1 MPCYHYNAHNYNIT
15 SSFILFW
22 FKFDRCLFGH
32 IFQWGLVSCRSQS
45 IDLWF
50 ESLDWF
56 MYDTGFYWGCFRTD
70 FSCLMFCHYLFYH
83 WFKCFLFCLSMVIEN
98 VLWHARVGIFNAY
111 KFQSIKIKH
120 EESSAISEDIPVFH

>member
-1 MPCYHYNAHNYNIT
+1 MLIIT
-15 SSFILFW
+15 ISHLVLFCFNLNLTDVCSDISFSEDLCRAGASQLI
-22 FKFDRCLFGH
+22 C
-32 IFQWGLVSCRSQS
+32 GLNHLTGSCMIQV
-45 IDLWF
+45 F
-50 ESLDWF
+50 
-56 MYDTGFYWGCFRTD
+56 TGGGEGGCFRTD